1 VNSSSAWARNLAAE
15 NNVKRLRWFIVAV
28 LLASVLG
35 FIVRGANEPADPRL
49 APVASADRQ
58 PLAGFGE
65 TLITVRSGQGSVF
78 SWCLLL
84 AANAAQRSRGLMQ
97 VTDPNLGGYSGMLF
111 RFDTDVDHV
120 ANYFYMRNTPM
131 PLSIAFLDAAGAV
144 VSTADMAPCD
154 DVAGCPEYHAAAPY
168 RATIEVPQGRLASLG
183 IEAGSTITDPPG

>member
-1 VNSSSAWARNLAAE
+1 M
-15 NNVKRLRWFIVAV
+15 KRLRWFVVAV
-28 LLASVLG
+28 LLASLLAY
-35 FIVRGANEPADPRL
+35 IVRGANEPSDPRL

-65 TLITVRSGQGSVF
+65 TVITVRSAQGSVF

-84 AANAAQRSRGLMQ
+84 AANAAQRARGLMQ

-111 RFDTDVDHV
+111 RFDTDIDHV

-131 PLSIAFLDAAGAV
+131 PLSIAFLDGAGGV

-154 DVAGCPEYHAAAPY
+154 DVAGCPEYHAAGPY

-183 IEAGSTITDPPG
+183 IEPGSTITDKHTACS